1 MAAAAHFSA
10 NVYGRVYGQAPYQGS
25 TSIDAFTNF
34 VKFENPAVMSFPTT
48 GTIFHPVTPGQR
60 VGNSTSYI
68 YSVIEVT
75 SDGERPQPNNQKY
88 GCGESVATLATSAG

>member
-10 NVYGRVYGQAPYQGS
+10 NVYGRVYGQAPYQGT
-25 TSIDAFTNF
+25 TSADAFTNLVQF
-34 VKFENPAVMSFPTT
+34 DSPAVMSFPTT

-60 VGNSTSYI
+60 VGNSSNYI

-88 GCGESVATLATSAG
+88 GAGESVATLATNAG